1 MQTDRKS
8 DLRRHCLFIQTSAGL
23 LLTPQQYKSEEVDG
37 LRQSRSR
44 REDESSAIGPS
55 GERGPLG

>member
-1 MQTDRKS
+1 
-8 DLRRHCLFIQTSAGL
+8 L

-44 REDESSAIGPS
+44 REDESSAVGPS